1 MRRGA
6 HSGERSVAHRA
17 EAVRL
22 LLQVSSE
29 VSLGVQLDAQ
39 LGHLRSGAIRMAR
52 EQLDAKLLPRLVRA
66 RARVRGRVRV
76 RVGVRVRVRVT
87 VRLRAS
93 TSSPRVPTT
102 PSVRRLPPG
111 KG

>member
-1 MRRGA
+1 MRHDTHAQRGA
-6 HSGERSVAHRA
+6 GERSVAHRA

-52 EQLDAKLLPRLVRA
+52 EQFDAKLLPRLVRA

-76 RVGVRVRVRVT
+76 RVGVRVRVRCECA
-87 VRLRAS
+87 LG
-93 TSSPRVPTT
+93 
-102 PSVRRLPPG
+102 LG
-111 KG
+111 